1 MCVCVCLASVVFCA
15 GTGLCVEL
23 ITRPEEKRKEIK
35 NNARD
40 SGEKYCRILPMN
52 SVYPLN

>member
-1 MCVCVCLASVVFCA
+1 MSLASVVFCA
-15 GTGLCVEL
+15 GRGLCVEP

-35 NNARD
+35 NDTRD
-40 SGEKYCRILPMN
+40 SGEKYCRIFTMN